1 MAPQARIPTSD
12 CEIGSALTLG
22 ANLGPLPGGSNRGS
36 RGAQGESEAIVPT
49 GTVKFY
55 DADKGF
61 GFVTSEDGEDVFV
74 HVSTLP
80 AGVTALKPG
89 MKIEFGIVDGRRG
102 KQALSVH
109 ILSAPA
115 SVVKGNRKKADD
127 MAVILEDLIKL
138 LDGVSNQLRHGK
150 YPPDATAQKTASLL
164 RAVADDLDI

>member
-109 ILSAPA
+109 ILSAPP

-138 LDGVSNQLRHGK
+138 LDGVSNQLRNGK

>member
-22 ANLGPLPGGSNRGS
+22 ANLAPLPGGSNRGS

-109 ILSAPA
+109 ILSAPP

-138 LDGVSNQLRHGK
+138 LDGVSNQLRNGK